1 MTRIIFIKPSKDAV
15 VFESDATTAA
25 ELSCELVNL
34 RFVTQ
39 ADFEGKKLYEALSQ
53 TEMNGGNS
61 TLPQPKNY
69 KYQGVE
75 TPSLIF
81 SLREKDVDKKI
92 KSGSNDDTDFDIVSI
107 VNGIAEKYNELG
119 NLFRELSTAF
129 GNQNTQVKTQVSDL
143 PTDVDLFGN
152 EEDPYF
158 TGEEEDEEIEE
169 EDEDYDD

>member
-1 MTRIIFIKPSKDAV
+1 MATRIIFIKPSKDAV
-15 VFESDATTAA
+15 VFESEASTAI
-25 ELSCELVNL
+25 ELSNELVSKKY
-34 RFVTQ
+34 VTQ

-53 TEMNGGNS
+53 TEMNGGKS

-75 TPSLIF
+75 APSLIF

-92 KSGSNDDTDFDIVSI
+92 KSGNTDFDVVSI
-107 VNGIAEKYNELG
+107 TNGIAEKYDELA
-119 NLFRELSTAF
+119 NLFRELATAL
-129 GNQNTQVKTQVSDL
+129 GNQKQASGL
-143 PTDVDLFGN
+143 PADIDLFGN

-158 TGEEEDEEIEE
+158 TGEEEDEEAE

>member
-15 VFESDATTAA
+15 VFESEATTAS
-25 ELSCELVNL
+25 ELSNELVGKKY
-34 RFVTQ
+34 VTQ

-75 TPSLIF
+75 AESLIF

-92 KSGSNDDTDFDIVSI
+92 KSGNADFDVVSI
-107 VNGIAEKYNELG
+107 VNGIAEKYDELG
-119 NLFRELSTAF
+119 NLFRELATAL
-129 GNQNTQVKTQVSDL
+129 GNQKTQASGL
-143 PTDVDLFGN
+143 PADVDLFGN
-152 EEDPYF
+152 EDDPYF
-158 TGEEEDEEIEE
+158 TGEEEDEEAED
-169 EDEDYDD
+169 DEDYDD

>member
-1 MTRIIFIKPSKDAV
+1 MATRIIFIKPSKDAV
-15 VFESDATTAA
+15 VFESEATTAA
-25 ELSCELVNL
+25 ELSNELVGKKY
-34 RFVTQ
+34 VTQ

-75 TPSLIF
+75 AASLIF

-92 KSGSNDDTDFDIVSI
+92 KSGNTDFDVVSI
-107 VNGIAEKYNELG
+107 VNGIAEKYDDIA

-129 GNQNTQVKTQVSDL
+129 GNQKTQTSGL
-143 PTDVDLFGN
+143 PSDVDLFGN

-158 TGEEEDEEIEE
+158 TGEEENEEAE

>member
-1 MTRIIFIKPSKDAV
+1 MATRIIFIKPSKDAV
-15 VFESDATTAA
+15 VFESEATTAA
-25 ELSCELVNL
+25 ELSNELVGKKY
-34 RFVTQ
+34 VTQ

-75 TPSLIF
+75 AASLIF

-92 KSGSNDDTDFDIVSI
+92 KSGNTDFDVVSI
-107 VNGIAEKYNELG
+107 TNGIAEKYDDIA
-119 NLFRELSTAF
+119 NLFRELATAL
-129 GNQNTQVKTQVSDL
+129 GNQKTQASGL
-143 PTDVDLFGN
+143 PADVDLFGN

-158 TGEEEDEEIEE
+158 TGEEEDEEAE

>member
-1 MTRIIFIKPSKDAV
+1 MATRIIFIKPSKDAV
-15 VFESDATTAA
+15 VFESEATTAV
-25 ELSCELVNL
+25 ELSNELVSKKY
-34 RFVTQ
+34 VTQ

-53 TEMNGGNS
+53 TEMNGGKS

-75 TPSLIF
+75 AASLIF

-92 KSGSNDDTDFDIVSI
+92 KSGNTDFDVVSI
-107 VNGIAEKYNELG
+107 TNGIAEKYDELG
-119 NLFRELSTAF
+119 NLFRELATAL
-129 GNQNTQVKTQVSDL
+129 GNQKTQASGL
-143 PTDVDLFGN
+143 PADIDLFGN

-158 TGEEEDEEIEE
+158 TGEEEDEEAE

>member
-1 MTRIIFIKPSKDAV
+1 MATRIIFIKPSKDAV
-15 VFESDATTAA
+15 VFESEATTAV
-25 ELSCELVNL
+25 ELSNELVSKKY
-34 RFVTQ
+34 VTQ

-53 TEMNGGNS
+53 TEMNGGKS

-75 TPSLIF
+75 AASLIF

-92 KSGSNDDTDFDIVSI
+92 KSGNGNTDFDVVSI
-107 VNGIAEKYNELG
+107 TNGIAEKYDELG
-119 NLFRELSTAF
+119 NLFRELATAL
-129 GNQNTQVKTQVSDL
+129 GNQKTQASGL
-143 PTDVDLFGN
+143 PADVDLFGN

-158 TGEEEDEEIEE
+158 TGEEEDEEAG

>member
-15 VFESDATTAA
+15 VFESDATTAS
-25 ELSCELVNL
+25 ELSNELVGKKY
-34 RFVTQ
+34 VTQ

-75 TPSLIF
+75 AESLIF

-92 KSGSNDDTDFDIVSI
+92 KSGNTDFDVVSI
-107 VNGIAEKYNELG
+107 VNGIAEKYDDLG
-119 NLFRELSTAF
+119 NLFRELATAF
-129 GNQNTQVKTQVSDL
+129 GNQNTQASGL
-143 PTDVDLFGN
+143 PADVDLFGN
-152 EEDPYF
+152 EDDPYF
-158 TGEEEDEEIEE
+158 TGEEEDEEAE

>member
-15 VFESDATTAA
+15 VFESEASTAA
-25 ELSCELVNL
+25 ELSNELVGKKY
-34 RFVTQ
+34 VTQ

-75 TPSLIF
+75 AASLIF

-92 KSGSNDDTDFDIVSI
+92 KSGNTDFDIVSI
-107 VNGIAEKYNELG
+107 TNGIAEKYDELG
-119 NLFRELSTAF
+119 NLFRELATAL
-129 GNQNTQVKTQVSDL
+129 GNQKTQASGL
-143 PTDVDLFGN
+143 PADVDLFGN

-158 TGEEEDEEIEE
+158 TGEEENEEAE
-169 EDEDYDD
+169 EDVDYDD

>member
-1 MTRIIFIKPSKDAV
+1 MATRIIFIKPSKDAV
-15 VFESDATTAA
+15 VFESEATTAV
-25 ELSCELVNL
+25 ELSNELVSKKY
-34 RFVTQ
+34 VTQ

-53 TEMNGGNS
+53 TEMNGGKS

-75 TPSLIF
+75 AASLIF

-92 KSGSNDDTDFDIVSI
+92 KSGNTDFDVVSI
-107 VNGIAEKYNELG
+107 TNGIAEKYDELG
-119 NLFRELSTAF
+119 NLFRELATAL
-129 GNQNTQVKTQVSDL
+129 GNQKTQASGL
-143 PTDVDLFGN
+143 PADVDLFGN

-158 TGEEEDEEIEE
+158 TGEEEDEEAE

>member
-1 MTRIIFIKPSKDAV
+1 MATRIIFIKPSKDAV
-15 VFESDATTAA
+15 VFESEASTAA
-25 ELSCELVNL
+25 ELSNELVAK
-34 RFVTQ
+34 RYVTQ

-75 TPSLIF
+75 ASSLIF

-92 KSGSNDDTDFDIVSI
+92 KSGNGNTDFDVVSI
-107 VNGIAEKYNELG
+107 TNGIAEKYDELG
-119 NLFRELSTAF
+119 NLFRELATAL
-129 GNQNTQVKTQVSDL
+129 GNQKTQALGL
-143 PTDVDLFGN
+143 PADIDLFGN

-158 TGEEEDEEIEE
+158 TGEEEDEEAEE
-169 EDEDYDD
+169 GEDYDD

>member
-1 MTRIIFIKPSKDAV
+1 MATRIIFIKPSKDAV
-15 VFESDATTAA
+15 VFESEATTAA
-25 ELSCELVNL
+25 ELSNELVGKKY
-34 RFVTQ
+34 VTQ

-75 TPSLIF
+75 AASLIF

-92 KSGSNDDTDFDIVSI
+92 KSGNTDFDVVSI
-107 VNGIAEKYNELG
+107 VNEISEKYDDLG
-119 NLFRELSTAF
+119 DLFRELATAL
-129 GNQNTQVKTQVSDL
+129 GNQKTQASGL
-143 PTDVDLFGN
+143 PADVDLFGN

-158 TGEEEDEEIEE
+158 TGEEEDEEAE

>member
-15 VFESDATTAA
+15 VFESEASTAA
-25 ELSCELVNL
+25 ELSNELVGKKY
-34 RFVTQ
+34 VTQ

-75 TPSLIF
+75 AASLIF

-92 KSGSNDDTDFDIVSI
+92 KSGNTDFDVVSI
-107 VNGIAEKYNELG
+107 VNGIAEKYDELG
-119 NLFRELSTAF
+119 NLFRELATAL
-129 GNQNTQVKTQVSDL
+129 GNQKTQASGL
-143 PTDVDLFGN
+143 PADVDLFGN

-158 TGEEEDEEIEE
+158 TGEEEDEEAE

>member
-1 MTRIIFIKPSKDAV
+1 MATRIIFIKPSKDAV
-15 VFESDATTAA
+15 VFESEASTAA
-25 ELSCELVNL
+25 ELSNELVGKK
-34 RFVTQ
+34 FVTQ
-39 ADFEGKKLYEALSQ
+39 SDFEGKKLYEALSQ

-75 TPSLIF
+75 AASLIF

-92 KSGSNDDTDFDIVSI
+92 KSGNTDFDVVSI
-107 VNGIAEKYNELG
+107 TNGIAEKYDELG
-119 NLFRELSTAF
+119 NLFRELATAL
-129 GNQNTQVKTQVSDL
+129 GNQKTQTSGL
-143 PTDVDLFGN
+143 PADIDLFGN

-158 TGEEEDEEIEE
+158 TGEEEDEEAE

>member
-15 VFESDATTAA
+15 VFESEASTAA
-25 ELSCELVNL
+25 ELSNELVGKK
-34 RFVTQ
+34 FVTQ
-39 ADFEGKKLYEALSQ
+39 SDFEGKKLYEALSQ
-53 TEMNGGNS
+53 TEMIKGNS

-75 TPSLIF
+75 AASLIF

-92 KSGSNDDTDFDIVSI
+92 KSGNTDFDVVSI
-107 VNGIAEKYNELG
+107 TNGIAEKYDELG
-119 NLFRELSTAF
+119 NLFRELATAL
-129 GNQNTQVKTQVSDL
+129 GNQKTQASGL
-143 PTDVDLFGN
+143 PADVDLFGN

-158 TGEEEDEEIEE
+158 TGEEEDEEAE

>member
-1 MTRIIFIKPSKDAV
+1 MRIIFIKPSKDAV
-15 VFESDATTAA
+15 VFESEATTAS
-25 ELSCELVNL
+25 ELSNELVGNK
-34 RFVTQ
+34 FVTQ

-69 KYQGVE
+69 KYQGTE
-75 TPSLIF
+75 APSLIF

-107 VNGIAEKYNELG
+107 INGIAEKYNEIG

-129 GNQNTQVKTQVSDL
+129 GNQKTETSGL
-143 PTDVDLFGN
+143 PSDVDLFGN

-158 TGEEEDEEIEE
+158 TGEEEDEEAGD
-169 EDEDYDD
+169 DEDYDD

>member
-15 VFESDATTAA
+15 VFESEATTAA
-25 ELSCELVNL
+25 ELSNELVGKKY
-34 RFVTQ
+34 VTQ

-75 TPSLIF
+75 AASLIF

-92 KSGSNDDTDFDIVSI
+92 KSGNTDFDVASI
-107 VNGIAEKYNELG
+107 TNGIAEKYDELG
-119 NLFRELSTAF
+119 DLFRELATAL
-129 GNQNTQVKTQVSDL
+129 GNQKTQASGL
-143 PTDVDLFGN
+143 PADVDLFGN
-152 EEDPYF
+152 EDDPYF
-158 TGEEEDEEIEE
+158 TGEEEDEEAE

>member
-1 MTRIIFIKPSKDAV
+1 MATRIIFIKPSKDAV
-15 VFESDATTAA
+15 VFESEATTAA
-25 ELSCELVNL
+25 ELSNELVGKKY
-34 RFVTQ
+34 VTQ

-75 TPSLIF
+75 AASLIF

-92 KSGSNDDTDFDIVSI
+92 KSGNTDFDVVSI
-107 VNGIAEKYNELG
+107 VNGIAEKYDDIA
-119 NLFRELSTAF
+119 NLFRELATAL
-129 GNQNTQVKTQVSDL
+129 GNQKTQASGL
-143 PTDVDLFGN
+143 PADVDLFGN

-158 TGEEEDEEIEE
+158 TGEEEDEEAE